1 MDRILIVD
9 DSPSTR
15 ALMRGIL
22 SQLDVDVE
30 EARSGF
36 EGIKAL
42 PRGGYQLVITDINM
56 PDIHGL
62 EFIRMMRHSP
72 AYGQLPVL
80 VVSTQAESRDVARAL
95 SLGANAFLKKPFTAE
110 ELLAQV
116 RALLASG
123 GAGV

>member
-1 MDRILIVD
+1 MHRILIVD

-22 SQLDVDVE
+22 SELACEVE
-30 EARSGF
+30 DARSGF
-36 EGIKAL
+36 DALRLL
-42 PRGGYQLVITDINM
+42 PRGAYSLIITDINM

-72 AYGQLPVL
+72 AYSALPVL
-80 VVSTQAESRDVARAL
+80 VVSTQAESRDVSRAL

-110 ELLAQV
+110 ELLVQV
-116 RALLASG
+116 RALLG
-123 GAGV
+123 GTRV

>member
-1 MDRILIVD
+1 MVRVLVVD

-22 SQLDVDVE
+22 SQLEIEVE

-36 EGIKAL
+36 EALRAL
-42 PRGGYQLVITDINM
+42 PRGGYHLVITDINM

-72 AYGQLPVL
+72 AYATLPVL
-80 VVSTQAESRDVARAL
+80 VVSTQAESRDVSRAL
-95 SLGANAFLKKPFTAE
+95 SLGANAFLKKPFGEE
-110 ELLAQV
+110 ELLGQV
-116 RALLASG
+116 RTLLG
-123 GAGV
+123 GRGV